1 MASTDTVILRDP
13 YYETRSAA
21 TNFVAELEATLSGD
35 GVELPSL
42 PTVALSIREALA
54 QENVAIDRVTGLI
67 GSDPALAARLLK
79 VANCAL
85 FHPGTKPIM
94 DLRTAVMR
102 LGLKMVRNLS
112 LSIAAQQV
120 FLGYS
125 TRAIAPY
132 VGEIWQHSI
141 HVATLAHLLTT
152 QAPEVS
158 DEEAF
163 LAGLLHEVGKLY
175 ILIRA
180 KDHSEL
186 FRDAHA
192 FRAVLGDCQAR
203 VGAAIMRAWEFPEP
217 LITAVSEHERSSLE
231 CSKPITLTDIVAV
244 ANHLAESFESATDGN
259 MLVESLPNF
268 GALNLDR
275 ETIVWMI
282 SASATDAQYLQEAL
296 AS

>member
-1 MASTDTVILRDP
+1 MESSDTVVLDER
-13 YYETRSAA
+13 YQTARNA
-21 TNFVAELEATLSGD
+21 TGDFIAELEATLTGD

-42 PTVALSIREALA
+42 PSVALSIREALA
-54 QENVAIDRVTGLI
+54 RENADVGRITALI

-85 FHPGTKPIM
+85 FHPGNKPIM

-102 LGLKMVRNLS
+102 LGFKMVRNLS
-112 LSIAAQQV
+112 MSIAAQQV

-132 VGEIWQHSI
+132 VNEVWRHSI

-152 QAPEVS
+152 QTSDVS

-163 LAGLLHEVGKLY
+163 LAGLLHEIGKLY

-180 KDHSEL
+180 QNHSDL

-203 VGAAIMRAWEFPEP
+203 IGAAIMRTWEFPEP
-217 LITAVSEHERSSLE
+217 LTNAVADHERSALE
-231 CSKPITLTDIVAV
+231 CTKPVSLTDIVAV
-244 ANHLAESFESATDGN
+244 ANHLAESFEAATDGN
-259 MLVESLPNF
+259 LLIETLPNF

-282 SASATDAQYLQEAL
+282 SASATDAQFLQEAL